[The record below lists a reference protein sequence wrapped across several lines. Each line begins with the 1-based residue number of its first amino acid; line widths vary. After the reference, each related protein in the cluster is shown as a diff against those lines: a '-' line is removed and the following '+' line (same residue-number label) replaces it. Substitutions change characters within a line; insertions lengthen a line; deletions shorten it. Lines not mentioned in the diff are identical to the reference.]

1 MLKRLP
7 SRNRPTLTAT
17 QPSTQPRNLE
27 VLKSETAS
35 RASTAPPTL
44 SQKKQRQSRP
54 PLAQPR
60 HGGFLPSR
68 RLGAPLTGVLHGS
81 GSGYPGFKHVGMY
94 VHTYLLLYIY
104 IYTFNTHT
112 ERIQALQGLLIVS
125 LGFHCLEFLGCP
137 DAAGPAMI
145 RSLRLAPSAVPRRS
159 SRAAAFA
166 RKISWLASPRRCLRV
181 SCVRDYN

>member
-35 RASTAPPTL
+35 RAWTAPPTL

-104 IYTFNTHT
+104 IHIQYTHREDSGPTRLIDCVFRVPLFRVSGLSGRGRACNDPQLALGALGGA
-112 ERIQALQGLLIVS
+112 QAQQPRGCFRQEDQLACLASSLSASFMCQGL
-125 LGFHCLEFLGCP
+125 
-137 DAAGPAMI
+137 
-145 RSLRLAPSAVPRRS
+145 
-159 SRAAAFA
+159 
-166 RKISWLASPRRCLRV
+166 
-181 SCVRDYN
+181 